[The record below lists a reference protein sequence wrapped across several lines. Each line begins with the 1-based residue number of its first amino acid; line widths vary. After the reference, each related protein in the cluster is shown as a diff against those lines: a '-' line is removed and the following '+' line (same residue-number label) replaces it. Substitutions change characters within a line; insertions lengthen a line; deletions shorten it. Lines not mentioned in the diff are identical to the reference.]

1 MNYTEAWIKKIVQRS
16 MEKTIA
22 AMAREKAAEKPVAA
36 TETVQKAQPVATQK
50 AVELPKKLMVFASG
64 AAEQGHG
71 AIASLVVL
79 APMGTEPKEF
89 VTKELPRLSAGVAK
103 AAGMTKDQICLA
115 HCGQTA
121 LDGVWD
127 SSRANNRA
135 AVCALI
141 EADAV
146 KVANVKAVEFYTDST
161 WIANAVGSWVA
172 RWAKN
177 GWLTSTGVT
186 PRDVDTWKLYVSTVP
201 EEFRKGLKVI
211 VFGKSPAQAACK
223 NRAYLI
229 AHRAA
234 ESAKGAA
241 AIESIEAAVAD
252 DSKELDKL
260 EKELQEGFEAATKV
274 VVDNS
279 VIA

>member
-1 MNYTEAWIKKIVQRS
+1 MRRDTEAWIRGLVQKAV
-16 MEKTIA
+16 EETIA

-36 TETVQKAQPVATQK
+36 TKTVSPVVEK

-79 APMGTEPKEF
+79 APMGTEPREF
-89 VTKELPRLSAGVAK
+89 ITKELPRLSAGVAK

-241 AIESIEAAVAD
+241 AIESIENTALE